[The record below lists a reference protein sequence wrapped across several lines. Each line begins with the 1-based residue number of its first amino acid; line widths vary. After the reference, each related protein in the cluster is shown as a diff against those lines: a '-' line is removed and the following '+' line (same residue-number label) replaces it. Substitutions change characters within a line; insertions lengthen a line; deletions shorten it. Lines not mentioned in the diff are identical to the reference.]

1 MKCEFCGQENA
12 EESRFCE
19 KCGAELKKPEG
30 PDAGGTVQAAGAA
43 VTKAADEAKK
53 IISKIPKKAL
63 IIGAAAVV
71 VLILIIIL
79 VCALQPAKYPSRKA
93 DISFL
98 YYEDDEQ
105 TEVLVNGS
113 ALKTKIDGSVSSRQI
128 AMDGA
133 SAMALGEDGT
143 LYYVDTKEMTVVKE
157 DVEGFILAA
166 TGKGALYIDV
176 DGAIWLYNCKNEKAE
191 KIVEDAEVEAA
202 VIAPDGASAAY
213 ATVEENDDGEQE
225 TEAFLYLKGE
235 SSSIGKNI
243 MPVAMSNSGKY
254 VYALNNENEL
264 YVVPN
269 GKEKEKLATD
279 LSSGYIIL
287 NADHTQ
293 IGFATQDERIYI
305 SDKGGEKVKLL
316 NSRSCSPV
324 APRNMAVFYS
334 YNTITYDIKT
344 FGGNVVSM
352 SDAVY
357 YVDNKFETEKISNID
372 GSVMITDDGKTVVYQ
387 KNQDLYRAAVSKP
400 EDAVKLADD
409 IVSFNMTS
417 DGKRVYYINE
427 DEELW
432 CKSGN
437 SDAVKIAD
445 DVYNIVITG
454 KDVALFLVDYSE
466 TSRRGTLYSCKN
478 GKDREKIADDIG
490 SVISGVKTAYYTVKD
505 GDSTTVYVSQGDTK
519 FTQIAEDATLSYI
532 G

>member
-128 AMDGA
+128 AMDGT

-316 NSRSCSPV
+316 NSPSCSPV
-324 APRNMAVFYS
+324 APTNTAVFYS

-357 YVDNKFETEKISNID
+357 FVDDKFETEKISNID

-387 KNQDLYRAAVSKP
+387 KNQDLYRAEVSKP

-417 DGKRVYYINE
+417 DGKKVYYINE

-432 CKSGN
+432 CKNGS
-437 SDAVKIAD
+437 SDSVKIAD
-445 DVYNIVITG
+445 DVYNIVITS
-454 KDVALFLVDYSE
+454 KDVALFLGDYNS
-466 TSRRGTLYSCKN
+466 SSGGTLYSCKN
-478 GKDREKIADDIG
+478 GKSKDKIAEDVT
-490 SVISGVKTAYYTVKD
+490 SVRTGAKTAYYTVKD
-505 GDSTTVYVSQGDTK
+505 GDTTTIFVSKGDAK
-519 FTQIAEDATLSYI
+519 FSQIAEDASLS
-532 G
+532 